1 MYCTQCIVG
10 IMILGEPDDSD
21 YTDAESV
28 STSDHIYSTNHESSE
43 PEDEHQS
50 DEGNSKLVSV
60 SI

>member
-1 MYCTQCIVG
+1 
-10 IMILGEPDDSD
+10 MILGEPDDSD